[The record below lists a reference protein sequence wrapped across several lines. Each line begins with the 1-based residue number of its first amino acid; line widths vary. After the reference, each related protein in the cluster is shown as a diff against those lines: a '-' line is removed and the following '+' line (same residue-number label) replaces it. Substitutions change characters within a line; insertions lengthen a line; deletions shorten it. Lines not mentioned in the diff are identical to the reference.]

1 MTDCIRLNAIITIIM
16 ITFFFKFFLNHCC
29 QSLKLYRYIY
39 YLYYFGKYMII
50 YSLYQNEQVI
60 CLIRTVLFYLSAQVL
75 YSSVLL
81 SMAVSISS
89 SIQKLAKFRCHDQS
103 WAKQMENGTI
113 CSREK
118 GIKFRMCAIYL
129 NQGGRA
135 YLFRV
140 YGYTRDE
147 ETRLSFFIH
156 RLSSREETWAKRWRN
171 RLKDFIGKHA
181 RNQVFRVFFLHIKCA
196 PVFIAI
202 FVPRYLYTR
211 SINYYT
217 AFTRGKCSFSVYKL
231 VLQIHPAFI
240 SPYILNYEIITPL
253 RIIRRVFRG
262 KILVECDGKLFYR
275 YYRI

>member
-103 WAKQMENGTI
+103 CQANGKWNNLLT
-113 CSREK
+113 RERNK
-118 GIKFRMCAIYL
+118 ISNVC
-129 NQGGRA
+129 
-135 YLFRV
+135 YLFK
-140 YGYTRDE
+140 
-147 ETRLSFFIH
+147 
-156 RLSSREETWAKRWRN
+156 SRWE
-171 RLKDFIGKHA
+171 G
-181 RNQVFRVFFLHIKCA
+181 
-196 PVFIAI
+196 I
-202 FVPRYLYTR
+202 FVSCLWIHQGRGNAVILLH
-211 SINYYT
+211 SSSF
-217 AFTRGKCSFSVYKL
+217 FTRGNVSETLAKSFKRF
-231 VLQIHPAFI
+231 HWETRA
-240 SPYILNYEIITPL
+240 
-253 RIIRRVFRG
+253 
-262 KILVECDGKLFYR
+262 
-275 YYRI
+275 